1 MRRCG
6 YDVILRSSSD
16 NFLDNMLPPLR
27 IGIGHDTHRLGP
39 GRPFIVGGLVIPF
52 DKGPIGH
59 SDGDVLLHALTDALL
74 GALALGDIGDWF
86 PNTDP
91 RWAGADS
98 MQFVVEALR
107 VVTEKGW
114 SVVNVDAIIHAER
127 PKLGP
132 HKREIASRV
141 AEILGIPAD
150 RVSVKAKSG
159 EGVGP
164 VGLGEALQA
173 EVVVLLAAGGA

>member
-1 MRRCG
+1 MRC
-6 YDVILRSSSD
+6 
-16 NFLDNMLPPLR
+16 
-27 IGIGHDTHRLGP
+27 
-39 GRPFIVGGLVIPF
+39 
-52 DKGPIGH
+52 
-59 SDGDVLLHALTDALL
+59 L

-98 MQFVVEALR
+98 TQFVVEALR

-132 HKREIASRV
+132 HKREIASRM
-141 AEILGIPAD
+141 ADILGLPPE

-164 VGLGEALQA
+164 VGRGEALQRKWWCYCQRT
-173 EVVVLLAAGGA
+173 GA